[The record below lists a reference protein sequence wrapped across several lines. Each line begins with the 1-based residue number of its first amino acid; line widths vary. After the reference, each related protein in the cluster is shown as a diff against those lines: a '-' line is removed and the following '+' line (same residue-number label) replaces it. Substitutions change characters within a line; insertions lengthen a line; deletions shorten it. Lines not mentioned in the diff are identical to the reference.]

1 MSGKPS
7 LEELQEKIRRL
18 EGEAEER
25 GRALREALAGELR
38 LRTLIE
44 MAVDGILQGS
54 SEGVITDANTSAQQ
68 IFGVTRAELIG
79 RHIGELFPSRSLAA
93 HPLRFDLLAAGGV
106 VVTEREVERPDGER
120 AFVEMHSRRMPD
132 GSYHSIIRDISGRR
146 KAEALLEES
155 VARRMREQEF
165 SQLLLDTTPAFIV
178 AIGFDGR
185 TRMMNRALLDA
196 LGYTPAEVRGADY
209 LETFVPPEERKELR
223 AVFDRLIREGIST
236 VNENRIVGRSG
247 QSRLVEWQGRTVV
260 EEGKN
265 AGFFVG
271 VGIDI
276 TRRKEAETGLRHREY
291 VLNRI
296 FDVLPIGLWF
306 ADRDGTLLRGNP
318 AGVRI
323 WGAEPTVSVDGYG
336 IFKARRL
343 PSGEEVGPDDWA
355 LVRTIR
361 EGVTIKDELLEIDAF
376 DGRKR
381 VIYNYTT
388 PILDDGGNVLGAIV
402 VNNDVT
408 EQKRAE
414 AEREKLKE
422 QLVKA
427 QKMESIGRLAGGVA
441 HDFNNMLGV
450 ILGHAE
456 MAMNAVEPGG
466 ELHSGLL
473 EIRRAAERSAD
484 LTRQL
489 LAFARR
495 QTINPRVLDLNETV
509 EGMLKMLRRLIGE
522 EIELSWLPGTGLW
535 PVRMDASQ
543 IHQILANLC
552 VNARDAIADVGKI
565 TLETDNVILD
575 DAYCAEHPGF
585 NPGEFV
591 CLAVSDDGQG
601 MDRETL
607 ANAFEPFF
615 TTKMPGEGT
624 GLGLATIYGIVKQNG
639 GFINVYSEPG
649 EGTTVR
655 IYLPRHAGEG
665 AAVRLPE
672 PERMPPAEGETV
684 MVVEDEAAIG
694 HLARTLLERL
704 GYVVLSADGPRAA
717 LAEAGRHG
725 GSIDLLI
732 TDVVMPEMNGRD
744 LADRMRQIHPEI
756 RVLYMSGYTAN
767 VIAHHG
773 MLDPGVFFIQKP
785 FTNRELAARV
795 RETLSGR
802 QRPD

>member
-1 MSGKPS
+1 MSDQAS
-7 LEELQEKIRRL
+7 LRELRETVRRL
-18 EGEAEER
+18 EGEAQER

-68 IFGVTRAELIG
+68 IFGVGREGLIG
-79 RHIGELFPSRSLAA
+79 RHIGELFPPRSLAA
-93 HPLRFDLLAAGGV
+93 QPLRFDLLERGDI

-120 AFVEMHSRRMPD
+120 VFVEMHSRRMPD
-132 GSYHSIIRDISGRR
+132 GSYHSIVRDISGRK

-155 VARRMREQEF
+155 IAWRMREQEF

-185 TRMMNRALLDA
+185 IRMMNRALLDA
-196 LGYTPAEVRGADY
+196 LGYAPEEVRGADY
-209 LETFVPPEERKELR
+209 LETFVPPEDRRELR
-223 AVFDRLIREGIST
+223 AVFDRLIQEGIST

-247 QSRLVEWQGRTVV
+247 QARLVEWQGRTVV
-260 EEGKN
+260 EKGKN

-276 TRRKEAETGLRHREY
+276 TRRKEAETELRHREY

-323 WGAEPTVSVDGYG
+323 WGAEPTVPVNGYG

-343 PSGEEVGPDDWA
+343 PSGEEVGADDWA
-355 LVRTIR
+355 LVRTVR

-376 DGRKR
+376 DGHKR

-388 PILDDGGNVLGAIV
+388 PILDDGGSVLGAIV

-422 QLVKA
+422 QLVQA

-456 MAMNAVEPGG
+456 MAMHAVDPGG
-466 ELHSGLL
+466 ELHAGLL

-495 QTINPRVLDLNETV
+495 QTISPRVLDLNDTV
-509 EGMLKMLRRLIGE
+509 EGMLKLLRRLIGE
-522 EIELSWLPGTGLW
+522 GIELSWLPGKNLW
-535 PVRMDASQ
+535 PVHMDASQ

-552 VNARDAIADVGKI
+552 VNARDAIAGVGTI
-565 TLETDNVILD
+565 RIGTSAVTLDEAGCRGLAEAVPGDYALLTVWDDGCGMDGETLEKL
-575 DAYCAEHPGF
+575 
-585 NPGEFV
+585 
-591 CLAVSDDGQG
+591 
-601 MDRETL
+601 
-607 ANAFEPFF
+607 FEPFF
-615 TTKMPGEGT
+615 TSKALGQGT
-624 GLGLATIYGIVKQNG
+624 GLGLATVYGIVTQNH
-639 GFINVYSEPG
+639 GFIRVESAPG
-649 EGTTVR
+649 AGTTLYV
-655 IYLPRHAGEG
+655 YLPRHEG
-665 AAVRLPE
+665 SAETMPADLPA
-672 PERMPPAEGETV
+672 RPARQGSETILL
-684 MVVEDEAAIG
+684 VEDEPAILDMCRKMLGRAGYRVLAASTPVEA
-694 HLARTLLERL
+694 LARAAAHTGPIHLLL
-704 GYVVLSADGPRAA
+704 T
-717 LAEAGRHG
+717 
-725 GSIDLLI
+725 DL
-732 TDVVMPEMNGRD
+732 VMPEMNGRD
-744 LADRMRQIHPEI
+744 LAVRLRAAHPKI
-756 RVLYMSGYTAN
+756 RLLFMSGYTPDA
-767 VIAHHG
+767 VAHQSG
-773 MLDPGVFFIQKP
+773 LSPGAHFLQKP
-785 FTNRELAARV
+785 FAMNSLAEQV
-795 RETLSGR
+795 RRAL
-802 QRPD
+802 D

>member
-38 LRTLIE
+38 LRTLID

-54 SEGVITDANTSAQQ
+54 AEGVITDANTSAQQ
-68 IFGVTRAELIG
+68 IFGVRREELIG
-79 RHIGELFPSRSLAA
+79 RHISGLFPSRSLAA
-93 HPLRFDLLAAGGV
+93 QPLRFDLLAQGRI

-120 AFVEMHSRRMPD
+120 VFVEMHSRRMPD
-132 GSYHSIIRDISGRR
+132 GSYHSIVRDISGRK

-155 VARRMREQEF
+155 IARRMREQEF

-196 LGYTPAEVRGADY
+196 LGYAPAEVRGADY
-209 LETFVPPEERKELR
+209 LETFVPPEDRRELR
-223 AVFDRLIREGIST
+223 AVFDRLIREGSST
-236 VNENRIVGRSG
+236 VNENRIVSRSG

-276 TRRKEAETGLRHREY
+276 TRRKEAETELRHREY
-291 VLNRI
+291 VLKRI

-323 WGAEPTVSVDGYG
+323 WGAEPTVPVNGYG

-343 PSGEEVGPDDWA
+343 PSGEEVGADEWA

-381 VIYNYTT
+381 IIYNYTT

-422 QLVKA
+422 QLVQA

-552 VNARDAIADVGKI
+552 VNARDAIAGVGSI
-565 TLETDNVILD
+565 RIETSTVTLDEADCIGSADCV
-575 DAYCAEHPGF
+575 PGDY
-585 NPGEFV
+585 V
-591 CLAVSDDGQG
+591 LLAVRDDGCG
-601 MDRETL
+601 MDGETMAKL
-607 ANAFEPFF
+607 FEPFF
-615 TTKMPGEGT
+615 TTKALGQGT
-624 GLGLATIYGIVKQNG
+624 GLGLSTVYGIVTQNR
-639 GFINVYSEPG
+639 GFVRVESAPG
-649 EGTTVR
+649 AGTTLCV
-655 IYLPRHAGEG
+655 YLPRYEG
-665 AAVRLPE
+665 SAETAPVEIQAR
-672 PERMPPAEGETV
+672 PARPGSGTIL
-684 MVVEDEAAIG
+684 VVEDESAILEMCRRMLGRAGYRVLAASTPG
-694 HLARTLLERL
+694 E
-704 GYVVLSADGPRAA
+704 A
-717 LAEAGRHG
+717 LALAGAHAG
-725 GSIDLLI
+725 EIHLLLTDL
-732 TDVVMPEMNGRD
+732 VMPEMNGLD
-744 LADRMRQIHPEI
+744 LAARLQASHPGL
-756 RVLYMSGYTAN
+756 RLLFMSGYTPDAA
-767 VIAHHG
+767 AHQRG
-773 MLDPGVFFIQKP
+773 LPPGAHFLQKP
-785 FTNRELAARV
+785 FAMNTLAEQV
-795 RETLSGR
+795 RRALEKSG
-802 QRPD
+802 

>member
-18 EGEAEER
+18 EGEAKER
-25 GRALREALAGELR
+25 HRSLQAALAGELR
-38 LRTLIE
+38 LRTLVE

-54 SEGVITDANTSAQQ
+54 PEGVITDANTSAQQ
-68 IFGVTRAELIG
+68 IFGIRREELVG
-79 RHIGELFPSRSLAA
+79 RHIGELFPTRALSAN
-93 HPLRFDLLAAGGV
+93 PLRFDLLERGDI
-106 VVTEREVERPDGER
+106 VVTEREVERPGGGR
-120 AFVEMHSRRMPD
+120 VFVEMHSRRMPD
-132 GSYHSIIRDISGRR
+132 GSYHSIVRDISGRK

-155 VARRMREQEF
+155 IARRMREQEF

-196 LGYTPAEVRGADY
+196 LGYAPAEVRGADY
-209 LETFVPPEERKELR
+209 LETFVPPEDRKELR
-223 AVFDRLIREGIST
+223 AVFERLIHDGSST

-247 QSRLVEWQGRTVV
+247 QWRLVEWQGRTVV

-276 TRRKEAETGLRHREY
+276 TRRKAAETELRHREY

-355 LVRTIR
+355 LVRTVR

-376 DGRKR
+376 DGQKR
-381 VIYNYTT
+381 IIYNYTT

-408 EQKRAE
+408 EQKRVE

-422 QLVKA
+422 QLVQA
-427 QKMESIGRLAGGVA
+427 QKLESIGRLAGGVA

-495 QTINPRVLDLNETV
+495 QTINPRVLDLNATV

-522 EIELSWLPGTGLW
+522 DIELSWLPGRDLW

-543 IHQILANLC
+543 IHQVLANLC
-552 VNARDAIADVGKI
+552 VNARDAIAGVGTI
-565 TLETDNVILD
+565 RIETSAVTLGEADCIGNADCV
-575 DAYCAEHPGF
+575 PGDY
-585 NPGEFV
+585 V
-591 CLAVSDDGQG
+591 LLAVRDDGCG
-601 MDRETL
+601 MDGETIAKL
-607 ANAFEPFF
+607 FEPFF
-615 TTKMPGEGT
+615 TTKALGQGT
-624 GLGLATIYGIVKQNG
+624 GLGLSTVYGIATQNH
-639 GFINVYSEPG
+639 GFVRVESAPG
-649 EGTTVR
+649 AGTT
-655 IYLPRHAGEG
+655 L
-665 AAVRLPE
+665 
-672 PERMPPAEGETV
+672 
-684 MVVEDEAAIG
+684 
-694 HLARTLLERL
+694 
-704 GYVVLSADGPRAA
+704 
-717 LAEAGRHG
+717 
-725 GSIDLLI
+725 
-732 TDVVMPEMNGRD
+732 
-744 LADRMRQIHPEI
+744 
-756 RVLYMSGYTAN
+756 
-767 VIAHHG
+767 
-773 MLDPGVFFIQKP
+773 
-785 FTNRELAARV
+785 
-795 RETLSGR
+795 
-802 QRPD
+802 

>member
-38 LRTLIE
+38 LRTLID

-54 SEGVITDANTSAQQ
+54 AEGVITDANTSAQQ
-68 IFGVTRAELIG
+68 IFGVRREELIG
-79 RHIGELFPSRSLAA
+79 RHISGLFPSRSLAA
-93 HPLRFDLLAAGGV
+93 QPLRFDLLAQGRI

-120 AFVEMHSRRMPD
+120 VFVEMHSRRMPD
-132 GSYHSIIRDISGRR
+132 GSYHSIVRDISGRK

-155 VARRMREQEF
+155 IARRMREQEF

-196 LGYTPAEVRGADY
+196 LGYAPAEVRGADY
-209 LETFVPPEERKELR
+209 LETFVPPEDRRELR
-223 AVFDRLIREGIST
+223 AVFDRLIREGSST
-236 VNENRIVGRSG
+236 VNENRIVSRSG

-276 TRRKEAETGLRHREY
+276 TRRKEAETELRHREY
-291 VLNRI
+291 VLKRI

-323 WGAEPTVSVDGYG
+323 WGAEPTVPVNGYG

-343 PSGEEVGPDDWA
+343 PSGEEVGADEWA

-376 DGRKR
+376 DGQKR
-381 VIYNYTT
+381 IIYNYTT

-422 QLVKA
+422 QLVQA

-552 VNARDAIADVGKI
+552 VNARDAIAGVGSI
-565 TLETDNVILD
+565 RIETSTVTLDEADCIGSADCV
-575 DAYCAEHPGF
+575 PGDY
-585 NPGEFV
+585 V
-591 CLAVSDDGQG
+591 LLAVRDDGCG
-601 MDRETL
+601 MDGETMAKL
-607 ANAFEPFF
+607 FEPFF
-615 TTKMPGEGT
+615 TTKALGQGT
-624 GLGLATIYGIVKQNG
+624 GLGLSTVYGIVTQNR
-639 GFINVYSEPG
+639 GFVRVESAPG
-649 EGTTVR
+649 AGTTLCV
-655 IYLPRHAGEG
+655 YLPRYEG
-665 AAVRLPE
+665 SAETAPVEIQAR
-672 PERMPPAEGETV
+672 PARPGSGTIL
-684 MVVEDEAAIG
+684 VVEDESAILEMCRRMLGRAGYRVLAASTPG
-694 HLARTLLERL
+694 E
-704 GYVVLSADGPRAA
+704 A
-717 LAEAGRHG
+717 LALAGAHAG
-725 GSIDLLI
+725 EIHLLLTDL
-732 TDVVMPEMNGRD
+732 VMPEMNGLD
-744 LADRMRQIHPEI
+744 LAARLQASHPGL
-756 RVLYMSGYTAN
+756 RLLFMSGYTPDAA
-767 VIAHHG
+767 AHQRG
-773 MLDPGVFFIQKP
+773 LPPGAHFLQKP
-785 FTNRELAARV
+785 FAMNTLAEQV
-795 RETLSGR
+795 RRALEKSG
-802 QRPD
+802 